1 MRMEGQQRVR
11 MEGGRGM
18 FGGSLGV
25 ILRGAWGMVEGEQSD
40 TGKGIMLEGIQ
51 EVMLW
56 ERCWRWG
63 DAGGELEVMLE
74 RW

>member
-1 MRMEGQQRVR
+1 M
-11 MEGGRGM
+11 
-18 FGGSLGV
+18 
-25 ILRGAWGMVEGEQSD
+25 ILRGAWGMLEGEQSD